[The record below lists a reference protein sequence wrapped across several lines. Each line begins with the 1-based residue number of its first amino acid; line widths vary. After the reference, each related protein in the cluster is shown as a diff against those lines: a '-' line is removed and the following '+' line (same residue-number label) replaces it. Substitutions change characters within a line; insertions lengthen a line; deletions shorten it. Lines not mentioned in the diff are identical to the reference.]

1 MPVYVLCYSQVYS
14 NRMCAENENTDG
26 WAVGAL
32 LPLFR
37 VRGLKKK
44 RANGKGVWVRYS
56 SNGKREDWLHDC
68 NDHDYAKLWFMLVRG
83 ASKNAHSLAPTISNV
98 CETVSLP
105 PRRSA
110 LRVTQLRAVSYKQ
123 DRAGKKHFGPDVHS
137 ELTSNNATINNKKE
151 KRRIN
156 IGPKQDGDKPCLP
169 ITMGPVMDVAKHV
182 FPSSKDI
189 SDYEKSRLANIK
201 RNQDLL
207 VSLGIF
213 SSAD

>member
-1 MPVYVLCYSQVYS
+1 MPFYVLCYLQVYF

-26 WAVGAL
+26 WAVGTL
-32 LPLFR
+32 LPLFL
-37 VRGLKKK
+37 GLKKK

-83 ASKNAHSLAPTISNV
+83 ASKNTNSLAPTTSNV
-98 CETVSLP
+98 CEAVSLP
-105 PRRSA
+105 PRRTA
-110 LRVTQLRAVSYKQ
+110 LRTVSYKQ
-123 DRAGKKHFGPDVHS
+123 DRAGKKHFGPGVHT

-151 KRRIN
+151 KRRFK
-156 IGPKQDGDKPCLP
+156 IGPKKDGDKPCLP
-169 ITMGPVMDVAKHV
+169 ITMGPVMDVTKHV
-182 FPSSKDI
+182 LPTSKDI

>member
-1 MPVYVLCYSQVYS
+1 
-14 NRMCAENENTDG
+14 MCAENENTDG

-83 ASKNAHSLAPTISNV
+83 ASKNTHSLAPTTSNV

-110 LRVTQLRAVSYKQ
+110 LRVTQLRAVLYKQ
-123 DRAGKKHFGPDVHS
+123 DRAGKKHFGLGVHS
-137 ELTSNNATINNKKE
+137 ELTSNNATMNNKKE
-151 KRRIN
+151 KRRIK
-156 IGPKQDGDKPCLP
+156 ISPKQD
-169 ITMGPVMDVAKHV
+169 GPVMDVEKHV
-182 FPSSKDI
+182 FSSSKDI
-189 SDYEKSRLANIK
+189 TDYEKSRLANIK